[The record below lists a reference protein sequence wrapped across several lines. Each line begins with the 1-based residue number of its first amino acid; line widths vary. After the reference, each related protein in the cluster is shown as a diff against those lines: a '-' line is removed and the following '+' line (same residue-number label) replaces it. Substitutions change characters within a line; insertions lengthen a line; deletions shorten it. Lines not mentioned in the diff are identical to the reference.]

1 MNLSLLFKASK
12 ANILISIVFAIV
24 IALSLTSIFVGIST
38 LSFDTENTADSLDII
53 LISRVPRTL
62 ALILAGTSLAIAGVI
77 MQQLARNKFVEPTTT
92 GTVESASLGIL
103 LMLIFFPQASVIYK
117 LLVACLFSIIGTA
130 MFLLLLRRISF
141 RSDFLVPLV
150 GMMYAAVLASIITF
164 IAYRT
169 DLLQSIW
176 VWMQGDF
183 SMIIQGRYELLW
195 LAAALAVSAYFIADK
210 LTLAGLGKEV
220 STNLGL
226 NYNRIFILGLIMVS
240 LITGITVVNSGVIP
254 FLGLIVPNIVSLI
267 MGDNLRKSLPLVAL
281 TGAALVLFCD
291 ILSRVLIYPYEIPIS
306 TVMGIIGSGLFLL
319 LLFKNARHAN

>member
-1 MNLSLLFKASK
+1 MDPSFLFRVTK
-12 ANILISIVFAIV
+12 ANILLYMMLAVVIS
-24 IALSLTSIFVGIST
+24 LSLISIFVGIST
-38 LSFDTENTADSLDII
+38 LTFDTANTADSLDII

-103 LMLIFFPQASVIYK
+103 LMLIFYPQASVIYK
-117 LLVACLFSIIGTA
+117 LLAACLFSIIGTT
-130 MFLLLLRRISF
+130 MFLLLLRRVSF

-195 LAAALAVSAYFIADK
+195 LAAALAIGAYFIADK

-254 FLGLIVPNIVSLI
+254 FLGLIVPNIVSLV
-267 MGDNLRKSLPLVAL
+267 MGDNLRNSLPLVAL

-319 LLFKNARHAN
+319 LLFRNARHAN

>member
-1 MNLSLLFKASK
+1 MSPSILFKAK
-12 ANILISIVFAIV
+12 ANTLLCMVFAVV
-24 IALSLTSIFVGIST
+24 ISLSLISIFVGIST
-38 LSFDTENTADSLDII
+38 LTFDTENTANTLDII

-62 ALILAGTSLAIAGVI
+62 ALILAGISLAIAGVI

-103 LMLIFFPQASVIYK
+103 LMLIFFPQASVVYK
-117 LLVACLFSIIGTA
+117 LFAACLCSIIGTA
-130 MFLLLLRRISF
+130 VFLLLLRRISF

-183 SMIIQGRYELLW
+183 SMVIQGRYELLW
-195 LAAALAVSAYFIADK
+195 LAATLAVGAYFIADK
-210 LTLAGLGKEV
+210 FTLAGLGKEV

-226 NYNRIFILGLIMVS
+226 NYHRIFILGLIMVS

-254 FLGLIVPNIVSLI
+254 FLGLIVPNIVSLV

-291 ILSRVLIYPYEIPIS
+291 ILSRLLIYPYEIPIS

>member
-1 MNLSLLFKASK
+1 MVFAVVISLSL
-12 ANILISIVFAIV
+12 I
-24 IALSLTSIFVGIST
+24 SIFVGIST
-38 LSFDTENTADSLDII
+38 LTFDTENTANTLDII

-62 ALILAGTSLAIAGVI
+62 ALILAGISLAIAGVI

-103 LMLIFFPQASVIYK
+103 LMLIFFPQASVVYK
-117 LLVACLFSIIGTA
+117 LFAACLCSIIGTA
-130 MFLLLLRRISF
+130 VFLLLLRRISF

-183 SMIIQGRYELLW
+183 SMVIQGRYELLW
-195 LAAALAVSAYFIADK
+195 LAATLAVGAYFIADK
-210 LTLAGLGKEV
+210 FTLAGLGKEV

-226 NYNRIFILGLIMVS
+226 NYHRIFILGLIMVS

-254 FLGLIVPNIVSLI
+254 FLGLIVPNIVSLV

-291 ILSRVLIYPYEIPIS
+291 ILSRLLIYPYEIPIS

>member
-1 MNLSLLFKASK
+1 MDPSFLFRVTK
-12 ANILISIVFAIV
+12 ANILLCMILAVVIS
-24 IALSLTSIFVGIST
+24 LSLISIFVGIST
-38 LSFDTENTADSLDII
+38 LTFDTANTADSLDII

-103 LMLIFFPQASVIYK
+103 LMLIFYPQASVIYK
-117 LLVACLFSIIGTA
+117 LLAACLFSIIGTT

-195 LAAALAVSAYFIADK
+195 LAAALAIGAYFIADK

-254 FLGLIVPNIVSLI
+254 FLGLIVPNIVSLV

-319 LLFKNARHAN
+319 LLFRNARHAN